1 MNIKRKP
8 TIDINI
14 NNEDKG
20 EMIKISPILE
30 SQQEFEML
38 GESKNDE
45 KLSRL
50 FSNKVY
56 QFKFDDE
63 TMMALPILGL
73 DMKIAINWH
82 IDNTNSLEEFL
93 QSIKDFIKKPIS
105 DYNIERLTK
114 IYENSTR
121 NR

>member
-82 IDNTNSLEEFL
+82 VDNTNSLEEFL

-114 IYENSTR
+114 IYENSTG

>member
-1 MNIKRKP
+1 MNIKRKLQ
-8 TIDINI
+8 TDVNI
-14 NNEDKG
+14 YKENVG
-20 EMIKISPILE
+20 EVQISPFLE

-38 GESKNDE
+38 GETKNDE
-45 KLSRL
+45 KLSKL
-50 FSNKVY
+50 FSNKIY

-63 TMMALPILGL
+63 TMMALPVLGL

-82 IDNTNSLEEFL
+82 IDNTNNLEEFL
-93 QSIKDFIKKPIS
+93 QSIKDFVKKPIS